1 MFSRPS
7 GSWLVFTLSSHWL
20 LIEFSFLVIGC
31 SDCVGF
37 GFTSLNWKALFLL
50 RRPFCFCLRRTSNI
64 FGIRKEDL
72 TQFVVTFQQTE
83 LLGKLSGFKSLS
95 YVQGL
100 LFKVTYVATD
110 RHSQFLCFFVEIVSF
125 LYAILMNDGSQQ
137 SSSCPT
143 LPESTINLVIEAL
156 GMLNFMGTVDLK
168 VLQVSVLAEKN

>member
-1 MFSRPS
+1 MDEGLLSSGLWIGMFKSCSCVLQQGILPFQCLFLFSIISGFFNQSYLTKINCDFVTRVSRAS

-100 LFKVTYVATD
+100 LLKVTYVATD
-110 RHSQFLCFFVEIVSF
+110 RHS
-125 LYAILMNDGSQQ
+125 
-137 SSSCPT
+137 
-143 LPESTINLVIEAL
+143 
-156 GMLNFMGTVDLK
+156 
-168 VLQVSVLAEKN
+168 

>member
-1 MFSRPS
+1 MDEGLLSSGLWIGMFKSYSCVLQQGILPFQCLFLFSIIS
-7 GSWLVFTLSSHWL
+7 GFFNQSYLTKINCDCVTRVFPALLVFTLSSHWL
-20 LIEFSFLVIGC
+20 LIKFSFLVIGC

-50 RRPFCFCLRRTSNI
+50 RRPFRFCLRRTSNI
-64 FGIRKEDL
+64 FEIRKEDL

-110 RHSQFLCFFVEIVSF
+110 RHS
-125 LYAILMNDGSQQ
+125 
-137 SSSCPT
+137 
-143 LPESTINLVIEAL
+143 
-156 GMLNFMGTVDLK
+156 
-168 VLQVSVLAEKN
+168 